1 MSVGLSEVLTIILC
15 SCKGSPL
22 LVALWGNFDP
32 GLVFSVEVDIS
43 ILAVVVLEVISG
55 DFLAV
60 DGVDVAVGFFFF
72 PVDRDDLL
80 SMLCLFLRGVQMI
93 LFLETSGV
101 ILGFGGVLWLL
112 AGDSDGGGLPGT
124 PVASS

>member
-1 MSVGLSEVLTIILC
+1 MLAIILC
-15 SCKGSPL
+15 SCKGSPI
-22 LVALWGNFDP
+22 LVTLRGNFDP

-43 ILAVVVLEVISG
+43 ILAVVVLEVMSG

-60 DGVDVAVGFFFF
+60 DGLEGVDVDVGFFFF

-80 SMLCLFLRGVQMI
+80 SMLFLFHRGVQMI

-101 ILGFGGVLWLL
+101 ILEFGGVLWLL